1 MTKIK
6 VDERGRFEELLDERG
21 LMNKATVRINEAIA
35 AKLMEMGNL
44 SGAAT
49 WIIEAYWAVRE
60 YGVERLKKLFTPAEL
75 TMIID
80 AENGL
85 LFSPRMI
92 EGYVYHLEDALKL
105 DALKAKYGIEDSFME
120 KVRSLPKHDLVILH
134 EWANYFWYGKWKKR
148 PTIAEY
154 IS

>member
-1 MTKIK
+1 
-6 VDERGRFEELLDERG
+6 
-21 LMNKATVRINEAIA
+21 MNKATVRIDDKIA
-35 AKLMEMGNL
+35 ARLEEMGSL
-44 SGAAT
+44 SGVASY
-49 WIIEAYWAVRE
+49 IIEAYWVVRE
-60 YGVERLKKLFTPAEL
+60 YGIDRLKKLFTPDEL

-105 DALKAKYGIEDSFME
+105 DGLKAKYGIEDSFME
-120 KVRSLPKHDLVILH
+120 KVKSLPKHDLVILH
-134 EWANYFWYGKWKKR
+134 EWANYFWYGRWKIR

>member
-1 MTKIK
+1 MK
-6 VDERGRFEELLDERG
+6 
-21 LMNKATVRINEAIA
+21 KATVRIDDKIA
-35 AKLMEMGNL
+35 ARLEEMGSL
-44 SGAAT
+44 SGAASY
-49 WIIEAYWAVRE
+49 IIEAYWVVRE
-60 YGVERLKKLFTPAEL
+60 YGIDRLKRLFTSDEL

-92 EGYVYHLEDALKL
+92 EGYVYHLEDALSL
-105 DALKAKYGIEDSFME
+105 DGLKAKHGIEDSFME

-134 EWANYFWYGKWKKR
+134 EWANYFWYGRWKKR

-154 IS
+154 IA